1 MRTVSIDVSSLR
13 VYDAE
18 TMARMGFGIFMAPFH
33 APVGQNPTSAFTRDL
48 QTIQLL
54 DGLGYDEAW
63 IGEHHSGGVETIA
76 SPEIFIAHAA
86 AQTRRI
92 KLGTGV
98 LSLPYHNPLWVADR
112 AILLD
117 HLTRG
122 RFMLGLGP
130 GALPVDAA
138 MIGIDPAAQRAALEH
153 DTDVLI
159 RLLTSEE
166 PLNVT
171 TDRYK
176 LVDARSQLRPYT
188 DPCFEIAIAAVAS
201 PAGPRI
207 AGRHGAGILS
217 IGATMAAGFDALSL
231 HWSVMEERAAE
242 FGATVDRAKWR
253 LVGPMH
259 IAETKQQALEDVA
272 YGIDAWFEYFQHTAA
287 FPQLLPQGATTQERI
302 AWVVEG
308 GVGVIGT
315 PAEAIAQIRRLEQQ
329 SGGFGTYLMIANDWA
344 NWEATRRSYEL
355 FARDVMPHFQGSTA
369 RLFASEQRSKEMR
382 PALNEKQ
389 TAAVQAW
396 TDKHA
401 AERTSKVAPAANGR
415 T

>member
-1 MRTVSIDVSSLR
+1 
-13 VYDAE
+13 
-18 TMARMGFGIFMAPFH
+18 MARMGFGIFMAPFH
-33 APVGQNPTSAFTRDL
+33 APIGQNPTAAFARDVK
-48 QTIQLL
+48 TIQLV
-54 DGLGYDEAW
+54 DDLGYDEAW

-86 AQTRRI
+86 ALTTRI

-138 MIGIDPAAQRAALEH
+138 MVGIDPAEQRAALEQ

-159 RLLTSEE
+159 RLLMADE
-166 PLNVT
+166 PVT
-171 TDRYK
+171 VSTDRYR
-176 LVDARSQLRPYT
+176 LVDAVCQLRPFS
-188 DPCFEIAIAAVAS
+188 DPCFDIAIAAVAS
-201 PAGPRI
+201 PSGARV
-207 AGRHGAGILS
+207 AGRYGAGLLS
-217 IGATMAAGFDALSL
+217 IGATMAAGFDALAL
-231 HWSVMEERAAE
+231 HWGVMQERSVEYN
-242 FGATVDRAKWR
+242 TTIDRSKWR

-259 IAETKQQALEDVA
+259 IAETKEQALKDVR
-272 YGIDAWFEYFQHTAA
+272 YGIDAWFDYFQHTAA
-287 FPQLLPQGATTQERI
+287 FPQLLPVGTTIEERV

-315 PAEAIAQIRRLEQQ
+315 PDDAIAQIGRLEKQ

-344 NWEATRRSYEL
+344 NWEATQRSYEL
-355 FARDVMPHFQGSTA
+355 FARNVMPEFQNSA
-369 RLFASEQRSKEMR
+369 SRLFASERKSQQMR
-382 PALNEKQ
+382 PVLNEKQ
-389 TAAVQAW
+389 ATAVQAW

-401 AERTSKVAPAANGR
+401 AERAAKSGTLIGASGR
-415 T
+415 PDS